1 EALLQRYWE
10 RVENSPGPGN
20 NSDYIRWA
28 KEFAGVG
35 NVLPEPLWKGPGT
48 IRIDILTPEGKRAT
62 QALIDEVQ
70 EAIDPGS
77 RGSGEGKA
85 PPGAKVTVATADLL
99 YVDATIPG
107 LKAEQGYTKEQ
118 IQQNAKEALNKYL
131 KEINPGG
138 VVRIREAESEIINA
152 PGVLDLGDVL
162 INGKRK
168 NLQLDIIQLATIGE
182 VNYQ

>member
-1 EALLQRYWE
+1 M
-10 RVENSPGPGN
+10 
-20 NSDYIRWA
+20 
-28 KEFAGVG
+28 
-35 NVLPEPLWKGPGT
+35 LPEPLWKGPGT
-48 IRIDILTPEGKRAT
+48 IRIVILTPEGKRAT

-70 EAIDPGS
+70 GAIDPGS

-152 PGVLDLGDVL
+152 PGVLDMGDVL
-162 INGKRK
+162 INGKRE
-168 NLQLDIIQLATIGE
+168 NLQLDIIQLVTIGE